1 MSKRVLPFF
10 GGCAFSYLLILN
22 HTYETE
28 KVKKQLRTE
37 IETLRRMKD
46 FEIDQVA
53 QFREHGSSAR
63 DEDCNIDNMDTHYV
77 YFWTCLG
84 NSMREAL
91 FTASSGSTIQRL
103 QNQVIALVPE

>member
-1 MSKRVLPFF
+1 MSKRIMPFI
-10 GGCAFSYLLILN
+10 GGCAFSYLMVLN

-28 KVKKQLRTE
+28 MVKKQLRTE

-53 QFREHGSSAR
+53 QFREDVGNQGSIKK
-63 DEDCNIDNMDTHYV
+63 ECNVENMDTHYR
-77 YFWTCLG
+77 YFALCAN

-91 FTASSGSTIQRL
+91 FSFSTGPIVLRMKTAL
-103 QNQVIALVPE
+103 F